1 MPGAGGNGTAGCR
14 VDKGALVSFGEMLS
28 EKAAA
33 LEQDIY
39 NMAGEEFNINSP
51 KQLGE
56 ILFGRLGLPHG
67 KKTKTGWSTKCRRA
81 GKAAL

>member
-1 MPGAGGNGTAGCR
+1 
-14 VDKGALVSFGEMLS
+14 MLT
-28 EKAAA
+28 ERANA

-56 ILFGRLGLPHG
+56 ILFGKLGLPHG
-67 KKTKTGWSTKCRRA
+67 KKTKTGWSTNA
-81 GKAAL
+81 DVLETALELVEDLKLASQE